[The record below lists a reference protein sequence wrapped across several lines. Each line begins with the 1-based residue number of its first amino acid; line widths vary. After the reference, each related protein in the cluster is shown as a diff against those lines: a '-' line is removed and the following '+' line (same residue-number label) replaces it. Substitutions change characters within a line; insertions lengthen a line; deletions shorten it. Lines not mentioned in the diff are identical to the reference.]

1 MPNVIAMSSPRRPFV
16 FRGIIAA
23 APLGVAPA
31 HCSAPPLQAAF
42 RLPRLSR
49 DAETITRP
57 RTPLRPIKAEGGA
70 SEYGAV
76 CEFEVDRRDE
86 VAVKVEAEEEA
97 EESVVERAATSSVC
111 AQFSTVRIAPP
122 TPATA
127 PRRPGRPKGS
137 RSRPRVEPRHDK
149 SAPPE
154 REEARK
160 AMTKIAAQRRY

>member
-1 MPNVIAMSSPRRPFV
+1 M
-16 FRGIIAA
+16 
-23 APLGVAPA
+23 
-31 HCSAPPLQAAF
+31 
-42 RLPRLSR
+42 PRLSR
-49 DAETITRP
+49 DAETVTRP
-57 RTPLRPIKAEGGA
+57 RMPLRPIKAEGGA

-97 EESVVERAATSSVC
+97 EESVVERAAANSVC

-137 RSRPRVEPRHDK
+137 RSKPRVEPQFDK

-154 REEARK
+154 REEARRALARIVNK
-160 AMTKIAAQRRY
+160 

>member
-1 MPNVIAMSSPRRPFV
+1 MPNAIVMSSPRRPFI

-23 APLGVAPA
+23 APLEVTPA

-49 DAETITRP
+49 DAETVTRP
-57 RTPLRPIKAEGGA
+57 RTPLRPIKTEGGA

-76 CEFEVDRRDE
+76 CEFEVTRRDE

-97 EESVVERAATSSVC
+97 EESVVERAA

-137 RSRPRVEPRHDK
+137 KSRPRVEPQHDK

-154 REEARK
+154 REKAREAM
-160 AMTKIAAQRRY
+160 AKIAAQRRY

>member
-1 MPNVIAMSSPRRPFV
+1 MSSPDRRPFV
-16 FRGIIAA
+16 FRGIVTT
-23 APLGVAPA
+23 APLDTAPA

-49 DAETITRP
+49 DAETVTRP
-57 RTPLRPIKAEGGA
+57 RMPLRPVKAEGGA

-97 EESVVERAATSSVC
+97 EESVVERAANSVC

-137 RSRPRVEPRHDK
+137 RSRPRVEPQHDK

-154 REEARK
+154 REKAREAM
-160 AMTKIAAQRRY
+160 AKIAAQRRY